1 MIKTKIHQIIV
12 NVKMA
17 TIFLLEV
24 MNALFVLIDV
34 PLVTKMN
41 LIVQFVI
48 GNLILFLNQNY
59 NNFFPNLKKILKYLF
74 FFKFK

>member
-1 MIKTKIHQIIV
+1 MIKTKIHLIIV

-41 LIVQFVI
+41 LIVQYVI

-59 NNFFPNLKKILKYLF
+59 NNFFPNLKKILNYLF
-74 FFKFK
+74 FF

>member
-1 MIKTKIHQIIV
+1 MSKIKIHLIIV
-12 NVKMA
+12 NVKMD

-24 MNALFVLIDV
+24 MNVLFVLIDV

-48 GNLILFLNQNY
+48 GNLILFLNKNY
-59 NNFFPNLKKILKYLF
+59 NNFFPNLKKILNYLF

>member
-1 MIKTKIHQIIV
+1 
-12 NVKMA
+12 MA

-41 LIVQFVI
+41 LIVQYVI

-59 NNFFPNLKKILKYLF
+59 NNFFPNLKKILNYLF
-74 FFKFK
+74 FF